1 MAIILG
7 IDPGLRKTGFGVI
20 SLEKRNLVYKA
31 SGVILPNN
39 EQSDSM
45 RLKNLFTSMEEVL
58 KTYSPSH
65 SVIEKVFLN
74 TNPKTT
80 LALGQAR
87 GVAIA
92 AMALHVESIL
102 ELSSNEIKKTVVGN
116 GHASKKQVQFMVQN
130 LLKLE
135 KQASNDASDALAAAI
150 ALSRKL
156 NKIDL

>member
-1 MAIILG
+1 MIILG

-45 RLKNLFTSMEEVL
+45 RLKTLFTSMEEVL

-92 AMALHVESIL
+92 AMALHVDSIL

-116 GHASKKQVQFMVQN
+116 GHASKQQVQFMVQN

>member
-1 MAIILG
+1 MIILG

-39 EQSDSM
+39 EHSDSM

-156 NKIDL
+156 NKITL

>member
-1 MAIILG
+1 MIILG

-156 NKIDL
+156 NKITI

>member
-1 MAIILG
+1 MIILG

-20 SLEKRNLVYKA
+20 SLEKKNLVYKA

>member
-1 MAIILG
+1 MIILG

-156 NKIDL
+156 DKTNL